1 MNEPKTE
8 KGRESLERIFRE
20 AEKLFAQKG
29 YYATSIKDIMA
40 NANLGT
46 GTFYIYFE
54 DKLSLYKQLLTT
66 YSHVI
71 RRNIALKVE
80 GATSRKEAEKLG
92 ILAFLET
99 VAETPSMYNVIWESL
114 YIDKQLFDDY
124 YQNFAKSYM
133 KQLEKAR
140 YNDEIQ
146 KDLDIEL
153 VSYMLIGISNFV
165 GLRYA
170 IFEDNTERFAEIAE
184 QIVQILDGGLFKNKE
199 DF

>member
-1 MNEPKTE
+1 
-8 KGRESLERIFRE
+8 
-20 AEKLFAQKG
+20 
-29 YYATSIKDIMA
+29 
-40 NANLGT
+40 
-46 GTFYIYFE
+46 
-54 DKLSLYKQLLTT
+54 
-66 YSHVI
+66 
-71 RRNIALKVE
+71 
-80 GATSRKEAEKLG
+80 
-92 ILAFLET
+92 
-99 VAETPSMYNVIWESL
+99 MYNVIWESL

-170 IFEDNTERFAEIAE
+170 IFEDNTERFPEIAE

-199 DF
+199 DS